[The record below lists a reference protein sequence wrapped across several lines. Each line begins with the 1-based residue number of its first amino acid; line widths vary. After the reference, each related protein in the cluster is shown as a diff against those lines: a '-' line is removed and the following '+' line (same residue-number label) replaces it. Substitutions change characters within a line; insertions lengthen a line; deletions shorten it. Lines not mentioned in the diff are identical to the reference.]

1 MDRNKLRY
9 CTLLL
14 TDNDNHSKIFI
25 SEKNRYYIRRDNKS
39 IHLQILNEFKYIRK
53 SYNKI
58 DVIGINNNY
67 YKINSFV
74 L

>member
-1 MDRNKLRY
+1 MNKNKFRC

-14 TDNDNHSKIFI
+14 VDEYNHNRIFI

-39 IHLQILNEFKYIRK
+39 IHLQILKEFKDIRK

-58 DVIGINNNY
+58 VVIDTNNNY
-67 YKINSFV
+67 
-74 L
+74 